1 MAARLDLEVSGQAL
15 AVVVDVEKL
24 RESVPVPDVARLPPR
39 RLRRVLGSGPAARF
53 AAAELRR
60 PGMRGLG
67 SWGNTACGGVG
78 GGGGG
83 GVEAGEAFAE
93 ARGAESG
100 DGCGGVAVTG
110 GAAVGLGLAVLG
122 HGWWWWL

>member
-24 RESVPVPDVARLPPR
+24 RESVPVSDVARLPPR

-67 SWGNTACGGVG
+67 SWGNCASGG

-110 GAAVGLGLAVLG
+110 GAAVRSGLAVLG

>member
-1 MAARLDLEVSGQAL
+1 MAARRDLELSGDAAL

-24 RESVPVPDVARLPPR
+24 RESAPVPDVARLAAR
-39 RLRRVLGSGPAARF
+39 RLRRVVGSGPAAGF
-53 AAAELRR
+53 AAAELRG
-60 PGMRGLG
+60 PGMRGMGCWG
-67 SWGNTACGGVG
+67 SC

-93 ARGAESG
+93 ARGAEAG
-100 DGCGGVAVTG
+100 DGSGGVAVTD
-110 GAAVGLGLAVLG
+110 GAAVGLGLGLAVVG